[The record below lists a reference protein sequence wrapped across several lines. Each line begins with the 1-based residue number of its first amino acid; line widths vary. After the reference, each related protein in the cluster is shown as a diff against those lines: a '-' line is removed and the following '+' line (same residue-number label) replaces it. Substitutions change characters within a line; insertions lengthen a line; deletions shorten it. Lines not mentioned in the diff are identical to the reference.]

1 MKEKNVKAEINEY
14 KAEKKKKKKN
24 QQGQKLVL

>member
-14 KAEKKKKKKN
+14 KAEKKKEKN